1 MTKTL
6 PTILAR
12 LFLSI
17 LTVSAFGVSG
27 RSLTDAANAASLG
40 LGKVTAVHAGRSGQ
54 VILIEEEHTS
64 RVGQVEIAHM
74 LVRLRNSNG
83 LRVIG
88 LEGFTAAKLQPKW
101 TTRMSSRD
109 RLRVASRLLGEGE
122 ISSAEFIASAFDDVT
137 VVGIDSSVDYKVDL
151 PKRAS
156 ISRVTYLM
164 LISQTS
170 LKPAELDKVQSL
182 LKQEKIDEAIEFS
195 ISSDPWTKNV
205 YRDLTKPAGNTS
217 TELSLQ
223 QLDLIEMEVTKRGIA
238 IPNPL
243 SKDFQNYKEFLRAA
257 SRRSDYM
264 VDEITRL
271 VSAASISPVAV
282 IIGAG
287 HTNRVVA
294 LLRKKDVAVAIL
306 RPNALERRSQGELR
320 RDEISSYGRK
330 LDRKS
335 VDVLGLGALVGGQK
349 KQPPV
354 SEEVWLARKATIYQ
368 ATLSVV
374 DNILVAAS
382 QPPYKID
389 SLPMGYRVD
398 FSKLSRNGDEIVF
411 PIEYDAE
418 SGKRQTV
425 WVRAAYSKNLAVRNS
440 NTELVEARISALLLE
455 AGGGGRDGGKPPPN
469 TGIRRAEGGSDP
481 KKSSKVDT
489 NAKRPSE
496 DARHIAEGIYA
507 SFANDK
513 ATLEK
518 HAVLESDKL

>member
-6 PTILAR
+6 PAILAR
-12 LFLSI
+12 LFLTI
-17 LTVSAFGVSG
+17 LTVSAFGASG
-27 RSLTDAANAASLG
+27 RSLTEAANAVSLG

-64 RVGQVEIAHM
+64 RIGQIEIAHM
-74 LVRLRNSNG
+74 LVRLRKSNG

-101 TTRMSSRD
+101 TARMNSRD
-109 RLRVASRLLGEGE
+109 KLRVASRLLGEGE

-137 VVGIDSSVDYKVDL
+137 VVGVDSSADYKVDL
-151 PKRAS
+151 SERAG
-156 ISRVTYLM
+156 ISRVMYLM

-170 LKPAELDKVQSL
+170 LKPAELGKLQSL
-182 LKQEKIDEAIEFS
+182 LEQEKIDEAIEFS
-195 ISSDPWTKNV
+195 ISSDPWTKKV

-217 TELSLQ
+217 SELRLQ
-223 QLDLIEMEVTKRGIA
+223 QLEMIEIEVKKRRIA

-264 VDEITRL
+264 VDEIAKL
-271 VSAASISPVAV
+271 MSPASNSPVAV
-282 IIGAG
+282 IVGAG
-287 HTNRVVA
+287 HTDRVVA
-294 LLRKKDVAVAIL
+294 LLRKKEIAVAIL
-306 RPNALERRSQGELR
+306 RPNALERRSQGEMR
-320 RDEISSYGRK
+320 GNEILSYKRK
-330 LDRKS
+330 LEGKS
-335 VDVLGLGALVGGQK
+335 VDVQGLGALLGGNRK
-349 KQPPV
+349 PPPV
-354 SEEVWLARKATIYQ
+354 SNYAWLERKASFYY
-368 ATLSVV
+368 ATLAVV
-374 DNILVAAS
+374 DHILVAAN

-389 SLPMGYRVD
+389 SLPIGYRVD
-398 FSKLSRNGDEIVF
+398 FSKLSRNGDEIIF
-411 PIEYDAE
+411 PIEHDVE
-418 SGKRQTV
+418 SGERQTV
-425 WVRAAYSKNLAVRNS
+425 WVRAAYSKNLAARNS
-440 NTELVEARISALLLE
+440 NTELIEARISNLLLE
-455 AGGGGRDGGKPPPN
+455 ADSGGRNGGKPPSN
-469 TGIRRAEGGSDP
+469 TGVRRAEGGSDP

-489 NAKRPSE
+489 KAKRPSE